1 MTYTYI
7 HRFKDTGQ
15 VFYIG
20 MSKNLSRMTSKQ
32 RNHQPLWHEA
42 VANREW
48 FAEMVATWDTRE
60 EAESH
65 EQLLIEC
72 FTDLGHPLVNLTKG
86 GAGRNG
92 FKWTD
97 EERKRMIPIQR
108 ERGRKGGASCSDA
121 KRLAAINNGKLG
133 GKPPAKRLAEN
144 TTEEKL

>member
-1 MTYTYI
+1 MNYTYI
-7 HRFKDTGQ
+7 HRYSDTGQ
-15 VFYIG
+15 VFYVG

-48 FAEMVATWDTRE
+48 FAEMVATWATRE

-97 EERKRMIPIQR
+97 EERQRMIPIQSA
-108 ERGRKGGASCSDA
+108 RGKKGGQAKSEAKQIAARRNGALSSKG
-121 KRLAAINNGKLG
+121 KRLGI
-133 GKPPAKRLAEN
+133 
-144 TTEEKL
+144 